1 MTNSDVISAF
11 IDHEPF
17 DAQELADALA
27 DPAGRALLLDLVALR
42 SLAQPEEAAPATVV
56 PAIPPRRPLHLA
68 VAAVAV
74 LVALVGGYQWGERSV
89 ATETSTPPAPARVV
103 SGGAAWVETNAGGG
117 R

>member
-1 MTNSDVISAF
+1 MTNSEVISAF

-42 SLAQPEEAAPATVV
+42 SLAQPEDVAAATVTSPV
-56 PAIPPRRPLHLA
+56 IRSRPLHFGFA
-68 VAAVAV
+68 AAAVLA
-74 LVALVGGYQWGERSV
+74 ALVGGYQWGERSV

-103 SGGAAWVETNAGGG
+103 SGGTAWVETTPGGG